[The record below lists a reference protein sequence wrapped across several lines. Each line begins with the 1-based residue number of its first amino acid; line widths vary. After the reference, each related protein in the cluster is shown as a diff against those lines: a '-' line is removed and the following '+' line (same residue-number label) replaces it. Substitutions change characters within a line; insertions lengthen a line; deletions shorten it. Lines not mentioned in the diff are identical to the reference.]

1 MALFAKEKA
10 DVEVAKAAQVLAVVC
25 TRDSLEGA
33 TLLMKYKVG
42 DMVRIRKDLHL
53 GIYAVY
59 ERMTKYKGLKARI
72 ERVNR
77 DGGFYVIDIDGGV
90 FCWTDKMLEG
100 VDEETDATDKT
111 IKPDYYEKAAMQP
124 LEVMQAMMTEE
135 QFKGFLLG
143 NCIKYRMRKNYKGQ
157 HDSDEYKARQ
167 YAYWL
172 GLVKEGEKINPS
184 VDIVPDDFTFKAV

>member
-1 MALFAKEKA
+1 
-10 DVEVAKAAQVLAVVC
+10 
-25 TRDSLEGA
+25 
-33 TLLMKYKVG
+33 MKYKVG

-77 DGGFYVIDIDGGV
+77 DGGFYLIDIDGGD

-111 IKPDYYEKAAMQP
+111 IRPDYYQYRGGDVFDMADYFQLSPP
-124 LEVMQAMMTEE
+124 LTMALKYLLRAGHKSSETEITDLN
-135 QFKGFLLG
+135 KCMK
-143 NCIKYRMRKNYKGQ
+143 CISR
-157 HDSDEYKARQ
+157 HIE
-167 YAYWL
+167 L
-172 GLVKEGEKINPS
+172 TEGK
-184 VDIVPDDFTFKAV
+184 DDV